1 MGEEVK
7 RNENKGMGNGWTYMQ
22 LELARK
28 IGLDRTTIV
37 KWETEKSMPRA
48 ETLQKLAECLGC
60 TVDELLKKEGRNE
73 D

>member
-1 MGEEVK
+1 MGGVK
-7 RNENKGMGNGWTYMQ
+7 E
-22 LELARK
+22 
-28 IGLDRTTIV
+28 TTIV

>member
-1 MGEEVK
+1 
-7 RNENKGMGNGWTYMQ
+7 MQ